1 MLQNR
6 ISVTPHLDI
15 WLFVLPNQHGEMRI
29 RFKDPAFVTIK
40 DDFFFKGLFKS
51 AIRLSE
57 FGINHPLEVTEGHEK
72 EFLKKTSLVISR
84 FSNTQ
89 KMIMNVKNPKTRFLC
104 DSGII
109 CVEIKF
115 SWKSMQTWFSTFKN
129 TQKMF
134 LNVKKPKTKFL
145 SDWGI
150 ICVEIIFS
158 WKSMQTWFSTFK
170 NNKAV
175 IRFERYAY
183 NQWDPAFTSCSF
195 TILDILIRH
204 RTRDVTCRSHLR
216 DCGSEENRLGVRIDF
231 FLWWD
236 HILGVHPMP
245 CKVVHFYVRKSP
257 SQSDQ

>member
-6 ISVTPHLDI
+6 ISVTPHCG
-15 WLFVLPNQHGEMRI
+15 LFVLPNQHGEMRI

-89 KMIMNVKNPKTRFLC
+89 KMIVNVKNPKTRFLS

-115 SWKSMQTWFSTFKN
+115 SWKSMQA
-129 TQKMF
+129 
-134 LNVKKPKTKFL
+134 
-145 SDWGI
+145 
-150 ICVEIIFS
+150 
-158 WKSMQTWFSTFK
+158 WFSTFK